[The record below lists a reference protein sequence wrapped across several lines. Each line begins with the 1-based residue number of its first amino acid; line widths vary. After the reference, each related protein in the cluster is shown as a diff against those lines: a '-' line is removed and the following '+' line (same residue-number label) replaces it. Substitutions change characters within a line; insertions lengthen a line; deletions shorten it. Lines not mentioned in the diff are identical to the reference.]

1 MDIFNGDIGLYAI
14 IVIRILIDAYFYYEC
29 TEVDTIFCY
38 IDVFSRK

>member
-14 IVIRILIDAYFYYEC
+14 IVIRMLSYAYFYSEC

-38 IDVFSRK
+38 IDVFSHK